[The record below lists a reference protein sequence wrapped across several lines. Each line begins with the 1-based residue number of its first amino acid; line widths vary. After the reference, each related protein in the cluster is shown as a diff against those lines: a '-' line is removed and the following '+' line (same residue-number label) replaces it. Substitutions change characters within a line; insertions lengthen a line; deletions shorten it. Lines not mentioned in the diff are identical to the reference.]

1 MVFQSKALHWDREKK
16 DRKGKKAIENMH
28 DNKIPMWSINKE
40 MPHLEAQPLIDQE
53 KGEQNKGRSLNFRDW
68 RKKHF

>member
-1 MVFQSKALHWDREKK
+1 
-16 DRKGKKAIENMH
+16 MH

-53 KGEQNKGRSLNFRDW
+53 KGDQNKGRSLNFRDW